1 MTRTKPEKM
10 PKTAKKRWTEVQVD
24 WRDIKYEI
32 DAAGHGMKI
41 ATKKTIARRLGLS
54 IDQIHSALR
63 SEFGPA
69 KTINKREFRTKADK
83 ESYERNRRIAYLV
96 AEQKEKMKQTGE
108 GERELAT
115 WRVLDLLQDW
125 GVDEATECSESTIN
139 RILAEEMGYRR
150 PIARVRHEA
159 SYALQEVQVDFSFS
173 KYFSIDTYN
182 EQLGDYMMKASKKLL
197 RYKEGD
203 KRMRPMIGVIL
214 DSYSRLRFHAC
225 LPASG
230 ESASNTVAFLID
242 FFQRE
247 DDELLLRHVPWMF
260 KMDNGPLAK
269 SREGQSFFTSIDR
282 PVQTSKPGE
291 KTGIGKAERSWQLIW
306 QWEMQV
312 ASEIGIGNS
321 IPLSIYN
328 EQLLAECVRQQQLRH
343 PFFGAKTCADMYQQS
358 ILAQQPR
365 PEVIGADLT
374 DAVYTHLERT
384 VGQDQIISINNEKF
398 EVPVMADDHH
408 HTTGKRIR
416 VLIHKDGRMVGE
428 LIDRNAKTF
437 EIRPFVAHRT
447 GTFRLH
453 TETAGQQIGK
463 LLNQGSSITEEL
475 RRAASITIRQKE
487 EHFQGP
493 RRLMAKADELEIKTP
508 FAGKIQ
514 PKPVDEVCISKFEAL
529 TFVAELLK
537 QTDLEMNDQLHDYF
551 NDFVTQVQLNKPTIR
566 NEVQNLISI
575 LNNYQTGT

>member
-1 MTRTKPEKM
+1 M
-10 PKTAKKRWTEVQVD
+10 QVD
-24 WRDIKYEI
+24 WREIKEEI
-32 DAAGHGMKI
+32 DAAGHGMKT
-41 ATKKTIARRLGLS
+41 AVKKTIARRLALS

-63 SEFGPA
+63 NEFGPA
-69 KTINKREFRTKADK
+69 KTIAKREFKTNADK
-83 ESYERNRRIAYLV
+83 ESYERNRRVAYLV
-96 AEQKEKMKQTGE
+96 AEQKEKMKQAGE

-115 WRVLDLLQDW
+115 WRVLELLQDW
-125 GVDEATECSESTIN
+125 GVDEAAECSESTIN
-139 RILAEEMGYRR
+139 RILAEEMGYRQ

-159 SYALQEVQVDFSFS
+159 AYALQEVQVDFSFS
-173 KYFSIDTYN
+173 KYFSIDGFN
-182 EQLGDYMMKASKKLL
+182 EENGEYLIKASKKLL

-203 KRMRPMIGVIL
+203 KRMRPMLGVIL
-214 DSYSRLRFHAC
+214 DSYSRLRFHKC

-242 FFQRE
+242 FFNRE
-247 DDELLLRHVPWMF
+247 DDELLFRHVPWMF

-282 PVQTSKPGE
+282 PVETSKPYE

-306 QWEMQV
+306 QWEMKL

-321 IPLSIYN
+321 ITLNEYN
-328 EQLLAECVRQQQLRH
+328 QRLLVECVRQQQLRH

-365 PEVIGADLT
+365 PELLSGDLT

-384 VGQDQIISINNEKF
+384 VGQDQIISINNKKF

-408 HTTGKRIR
+408 HTTGQRIR

-428 LIDRNAKTF
+428 LIDRNAKAF
-437 EIRPFVAHRT
+437 EIRAFKAHQT
-447 GTFRLH
+447 GTFRSH
-453 TETAGQQIGK
+453 NQTFGQQIGK
-463 LLNQGSSITEEL
+463 HISEKSTITEEL
-475 RRAASITIRQKE
+475 RRAASMTVRQKE
-487 EHFQGP
+487 DHFQGP
-493 RRLMAKADELEIKTP
+493 RRLMPLSEELQIDSP
-508 FAGKIQ
+508 FTGKQ
-514 PKPVDEVCISKFEAL
+514 TAKPVDEACVSKFEAL

-537 QTDLEMNDQLHDYF
+537 QNDLEMNDQLHDYF
-551 NDFVTQVQLNKPTIR
+551 NDFVTQVQLNKQAIR

-575 LNNYQTGT
+575 LNNNQTGT